1 MFLNGFEISIIIK
14 TQKKSFFKSKFD
26 SEMEHQL
33 RHETQVGIPLFT
45 VFESYKNVAFQ
56 FPNLAFSNKFFSVK
70 IDLSGVT
77 LFDRK
82 IQVFKKSPKLTIL
95 GIFINFCPLKM

>member
-33 RHETQVGIPLFT
+33 RHETQVGIPLSQCLKIT
-45 VFESYKNVAFQ
+45 QGIAFEFWHFLLIFV
-56 FPNLAFSNKFFSVK
+56 L
-70 IDLSGVT
+70 LTCLVT

-82 IQVFKKSPKLTIL
+82 L
-95 GIFINFCPLKM
+95 

>member
-33 RHETQVGIPLFT
+33 RHETQVGIPPFT
-45 VFESYKNVAFQ
+45 VFENHRKSLIQYCERDELSFI
-56 FPNLAFSNKFFSVK
+56 FGLDK
-70 IDLSGVT
+70 IH
-77 LFDRK
+77 
-82 IQVFKKSPKLTIL
+82 
-95 GIFINFCPLKM
+95 